1 VVGRHGEGLELM
13 MTERE
18 RFLRFMR
25 GQTVDRA
32 PLMDMGFWPETFERW
47 YHEGLPAWVT
57 TDRHLEDYLRLD
69 QSFNRHWLP
78 IELRVFPTFEVEV
91 LEETEAEW
99 TIRDESGVVLRQQ
112 KRNKT
117 IPQYIR
123 FPVENEADYE
133 AMWSRLD
140 GKNPARYPADFD
152 EDLHWRAWRGEII
165 GVNFPGFFGFPRI
178 LMGLENY
185 CMAFYDQP
193 QLVRRMIA
201 DRVQF
206 AKDALSRLLATGML
220 DFVQVWEDMAFKT
233 APLISPRLVRQF
245 MLPAYEDL
253 IDFLRKGGAKLI
265 MVDCDGRVND
275 LLPIYRAAGM
285 DGVHPCEV
293 AAGADPIEL
302 RRLWP
307 GCALMGGM
315 DKRLIASG
323 RDGVD
328 AELDR
333 LRPVL
338 QQGAFIPFLDH
349 FVPPDVSYDTYR
361 YYLERRRDLLGGPP
375 ARTF

>member
-1 VVGRHGEGLELM
+1 
-13 MTERE
+13 
-18 RFLRFMR
+18 
-25 GQTVDRA
+25 
-32 PLMDMGFWPETFERW
+32 
-47 YHEGLPAWVT
+47 
-57 TDRHLEDYLRLD
+57 
-69 QSFNRHWLP
+69 
-78 IELRVFPTFEVEV
+78 
-91 LEETEAEW
+91 
-99 TIRDESGVVLRQQ
+99 
-112 KRNKT
+112 
-117 IPQYIR
+117 
-123 FPVENEADYE
+123 
-133 AMWSRLD
+133 
-140 GKNPARYPADFD
+140 
-152 EDLHWRAWRGEII
+152 
-165 GVNFPGFFGFPRI
+165 
-178 LMGLENY
+178 
-185 CMAFYDQP
+185 
-193 QLVRRMIA
+193 MIA